1 MAEVALAK
9 VDEKGRVVLPLK
21 VRKELKIRGVVKI
34 GVEGGRIT
42 LTPVPDPL
50 ESVVRCV
57 FKGTKD
63 VEQEIRRL
71 RRKAEEEILK
81 EAGKTDT
88 N

>member
-1 MAEVALAK
+1 MAEETLVK

-21 VRKELKIRGVVKI
+21 VRRELKIHGVVKI
-34 GVEGGRIT
+34 GVERDRIT

-50 ESVVRCV
+50 ESVVRYV
-57 FKGTKD
+57 LRGTKD

-71 RRKAEEEILK
+71 RRRAEEEMLK

-88 N
+88 D